1 MRLQDYLDISQAPDK
16 VTFRRRMLA
25 FAHWMDFPMIGAT
38 LVTERGASGPAFS
51 YIGIKPPDF
60 TSGAD
65 PQLIKKDPVV
75 AQLRVSHLPFVY
87 DQGFYV
93 AAGAPELWEMASPYG
108 FRTGIQVAF
117 QISRDQQV
125 LVGLDRER
133 GLPRSGVKLHRLLS
147 NLECFASFAADG
159 ARRFLE
165 EGEQRGGAA
174 VLTLREREVL
184 LRILEGKS
192 NWVIAQLMRVSEN
205 TVKFHLKSIFRKLE
219 VSSRIVAATRAQA
232 MGLL

>member
-1 MRLQDYLDISQAPDK
+1 MRLQDYLDISQAPDS

-25 FAHWMDFPMIGAT
+25 FAHWMDFPMVGAT
-38 LVTERGASGPAFS
+38 LVTDHRATGPAFS

-65 PQLIKKDPVV
+65 PTLIKKDPVV
-75 AQLRVSHLPFVY
+75 AQLRRSHLPFVY
-87 DQGFYV
+87 DQDYYV

-108 FRTGIQVAF
+108 FRTGIQIAF
-117 QISRDQQV
+117 RISGVQQV

-133 GLPRSGVKLHRLLS
+133 SLPRSAAKLQWLLS
-147 NLECFASFAADG
+147 NLECFASYAADG

-165 EGEQRGGAA
+165 GSGQQITAT
-174 VLTLREREVL
+174 LTLREREIL

-192 NWVIAQLMRVSEN
+192 NWVIAHLMRISEN
-205 TVKFHLKSIFRKLE
+205 TVKFHLKSIFRKLK
-219 VSSRIVAATRAQA
+219 VSSRVVAATRAQA
-232 MGLL
+232 LGLL